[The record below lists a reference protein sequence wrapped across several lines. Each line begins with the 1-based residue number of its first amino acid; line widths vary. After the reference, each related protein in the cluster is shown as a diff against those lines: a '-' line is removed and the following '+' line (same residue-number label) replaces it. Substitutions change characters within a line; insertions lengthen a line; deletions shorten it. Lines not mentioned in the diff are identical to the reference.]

1 MSHLELI
8 LNPGIFSACFYKI
21 LVAISS
27 VSRSKP
33 FLKMSNTFSEPYLH
47 FCDSSA
53 YVHHASYEW
62 HNLVQCTATFFTI
75 IFIKWVSWDSN
86 SFNGTL
92 SVVVSQYRRLLSTT
106 IVRAQAQCLISRI
119 GVIAPQARDAAR
131 RREVAGRMER
141 QMREERRANWM
152 ASLAGPGSAR
162 RGRCHTLIWFLDIL
176 PYLCNW

>member
-62 HNLVQCTATFFTI
+62 HNLVQYTATFFTI

-86 SFNGTL
+86 SSNGTQ
-92 SVVVSQYRRLLSTT
+92 SVVVSQY
-106 IVRAQAQCLISRI
+106 ISCGNWGFHNWPGAHSGRT
-119 GVIAPQARDAAR
+119 RSAAR
-131 RREVAGRMER
+131 PGGKCWIFYYLNQLLGRNIN
-141 QMREERRANWM
+141 QFNCQKP
-152 ASLAGPGSAR
+152 SHS
-162 RGRCHTLIWFLDIL
+162 
-176 PYLCNW
+176 